1 MKLLQAIRGVGRRIN
16 RPINRPLKMALVLSL
31 LVHVFGLPLIFN
43 SFKRDKT
50 NPKQTPKEMVID
62 IQLEQPVKKKCGGD
76 CALPDNKTPVSLPKQ
91 EEKKVAMLL
100 EKPAPEIRMRRYKR
114 RAKKAKSPENASR
127 PKIKAKSQSISNRVE
142 SVPVVTPKPKAK
154 LVTVV
159 REGGSRSRGSYVSA
173 DILKDSG
180 NAVDRIFSGSNGSS
194 FADNGPLPPVKGGGE
209 GCGSGNC
216 NPVKFIGKR
225 KEKYYW
231 KDKLENY
238 YYSLTYPKPGECFQ
252 ATPTS
257 RPK

>member
-62 IQLEQPVKKKCGGD
+62 IELEKPVKKKCGGD
-76 CALPDNKTPVSLPKQ
+76 CALPDNKTPASLPKKK
-91 EEKKVAMLL
+91 EKQLAMLQ
-100 EKPAPEIRMRRYKR
+100 KKSAPRIRIRKYKR
-114 RAKKAKSPENASR
+114 RAEKPKSPKPAARQKAKA
-127 PKIKAKSQSISNRVE
+127 KTKANNVKTK
-142 SVPVVTPKPKAK
+142 PVALAK
-154 LVTVV
+154 LMPRMVTVV
-159 REGGSRSRGSYVSA
+159 REGKIKVGGSYISS

-194 FADNGPLPPVKGGGE
+194 FADNGRLPKVGG

-216 NPVKFIGKR
+216 DPVTFIGKR
-225 KEKYYW
+225 EGKYYW
-231 KDKLENY
+231 KDRSGKY
-238 YYSLTYPKPGECFQ
+238 YYSTTYPKPGECFQ